1 MRAPSYIS
9 TPRDCLSERW
19 SDLVRLLANADV
31 PFLQGRAFVFASQFS
46 ELLPTQL
53 AKQYLDAAISVLDSA
68 DASVPV
74 KVSAVRALTK

>member
-1 MRAPSYIS
+1 MRTTSYS
-9 TPRDCLSERW
+9 YPTRRANLTFSGCSQ
-19 SDLVRLLANADV
+19 NADV
-31 PFLQGRAFVFASQFS
+31 PFLQGRAFVFVSQFS

>member
-1 MRAPSYIS
+1 M
-9 TPRDCLSERW
+9 
-19 SDLVRLLANADV
+19 